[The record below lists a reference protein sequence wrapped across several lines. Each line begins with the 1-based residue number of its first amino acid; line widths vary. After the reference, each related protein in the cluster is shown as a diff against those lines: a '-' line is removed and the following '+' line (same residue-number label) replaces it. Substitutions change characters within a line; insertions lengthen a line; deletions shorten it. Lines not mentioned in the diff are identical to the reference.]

1 MTEKIPLLTAKNV
14 TVSYGKRGTVHQ
26 LSLNFPENKITAIMG
41 PSGSGKSTFLR
52 CLNRSNDLVPEVQVG
67 GEIQFRG
74 DNIYAKKVN
83 PAILRTKIGMV
94 YQQPT
99 LFPFSI
105 YDNVAFSQRML
116 GLHDRKMM
124 QEIVETSLQQA
135 AIWDEVKD
143 RLATPAQAL
152 SGGQQQRVCLASVL
166 AAKPEIILLDEP
178 TSALDPI
185 ASAKIEATLIE
196 LKKLYTIVIVTHNLQ
211 QASRISDQV
220 AFLLDGQL
228 VETGPTRPFFMNP
241 REQATSDYLNGK
253 FG

>member
-1 MTEKIPLLTAKNV
+1 MTERIPLLTAKNV
-14 TVSYGKRGTVHQ
+14 SVSYGARETVHD
-26 LSLNFPENKITAIMG
+26 LSLSFPENQITAIMG
-41 PSGSGKSTFLR
+41 PSGCGKSTFLR
-52 CLNRSNDLVPEVQVG
+52 CLNRSNDLLPDVQVS

-74 DNIYAKKVN
+74 EDIYQKQVN
-83 PAILRTKIGMV
+83 PVVLRTKVGMV

-99 LFPFSI
+99 PFPFSI

-116 GLHDRKMM
+116 GLHDRKMIR
-124 QEIVETSLQQA
+124 EIVETSLQQA

-143 RLATPAQAL
+143 RLDTPAQAL
-152 SGGQQQRVCLASVL
+152 SGGQQQRICLASVL
-166 AAKPEIILLDEP
+166 AAKPEVILLDEP

-196 LKKLYTIVIVTHNLQ
+196 LKKLYTIIIVTHNLQ

-220 AFLLDGQL
+220 AFLLNGQL
-228 VETGPTRPFFMNP
+228 IEMGPTGPFFMKP

>member
-1 MTEKIPLLTAKNV
+1 MTEKIPLLTATNV
-14 TVSYGKRGTVHQ
+14 SVSYGQRQTVHD
-26 LSLNFPENKITAIMG
+26 LSLNFPENQITAIMG
-41 PSGSGKSTFLR
+41 PSGCGKSTFLR
-52 CLNRSNDLVPEVQVG
+52 CLNRSNDLLPDVHVG
-67 GEIQFRG
+67 GEIRFRG
-74 DNIYAKKVN
+74 DDIYQKKVN
-83 PAILRTKIGMV
+83 PVVLRTKIGMV

-99 LFPFSI
+99 PFPFSI

-116 GLHDRKMM
+116 GLHDRKMIR
-124 QEIVETSLQQA
+124 EIVETSLQQA

-143 RLATPAQAL
+143 RLDTPAQAL
-152 SGGQQQRVCLASVL
+152 SGGQQQRICLASVL
-166 AAKPEIILLDEP
+166 AAKPEVILLDEP

-196 LKKLYTIVIVTHNLQ
+196 LKKLYTIIIVTHNLQ

-220 AFLLDGQL
+220 AFLLNGQL
-228 VETGPTRPFFMNP
+228 VETGPTAAFFMNP